1 MKKILSVCLALALL
15 IGVTELN
22 AAADDEGII
31 NFATDNIEVGA
42 KTYTT
47 AEFCCR
53 IAGILA
59 GLPLNRS
66 ATYYTLP
73 EIESITE
80 SETPDDDVD
89 NGKLILINDGTK
101 TKMQGVS
108 TLLQPPQ
115 RIKAKISK
123 KSKSLRLS
131 I

>member
-1 MKKILSVCLALALL
+1 MPGFLPDFCLIRAL
-15 IGVTELN
+15 
-22 AAADDEGII
+22 
-31 NFATDNIEVGA
+31 
-42 KTYTT
+42 
-47 AEFCCR
+47 
-53 IAGILA
+53 
-59 GLPLNRS
+59 P
-66 ATYYTLP
+66 YYTLP
-73 EIESITE
+73 EVESITE

-115 RIKAKISK
+115 RTKAKVSK